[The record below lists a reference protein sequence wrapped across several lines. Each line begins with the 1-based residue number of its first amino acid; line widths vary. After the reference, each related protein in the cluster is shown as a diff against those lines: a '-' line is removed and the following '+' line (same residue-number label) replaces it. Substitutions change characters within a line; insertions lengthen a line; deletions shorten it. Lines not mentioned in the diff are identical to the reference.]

1 MKSVLAQAIDFN
13 QLQQAIPSLAPM
25 FQPGSPSSLGLIIS
39 EILKYLFVIAGLIL
53 LFMLIYGGFHMMF
66 AASDQKGLQEAKGKI
81 TNALMGFLL
90 LFISYWLVQIV
101 EAIFGLTLF

>member
-1 MKSVLAQAIDFN
+1 MITITPAIDFDK
-13 QLQQAIPSLAPM
+13 LKDAIPSLRPE
-25 FQPGSPSSLGLIIS
+25 FQSGPASNVSGIIGI
-39 EILKYLFVIAGLIL
+39 ILPFLFVIAGLIL

-101 EAIFGLTLF
+101 EAVFGISIF